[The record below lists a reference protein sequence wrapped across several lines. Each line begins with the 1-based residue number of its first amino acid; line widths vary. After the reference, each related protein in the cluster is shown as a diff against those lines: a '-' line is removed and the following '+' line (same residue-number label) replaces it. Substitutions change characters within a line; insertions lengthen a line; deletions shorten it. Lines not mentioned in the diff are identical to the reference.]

1 MSDYGKF
8 YAICDTE
15 YRNYYYFALMAN
27 HTHKSKKYAVD
38 YVNDLQFY
46 LRKIEIILYVN
57 QAKILC
63 KSF

>member
-38 YVNDLQFY
+38 YVKMPGTMICNF
-46 LRKIEIILYVN
+46 I
-57 QAKILC
+57 
-63 KSF
+63 